1 MTGSMTQKI
10 AKKWWVFC
18 RDGSLYDNKKA
29 YFKKRATRGASPEH
43 ELSSEKKSLTSYC
56 TAVEWRWR
64 YEKPTHIKNMCSKI
78 VISLAKVQ

>member
-1 MTGSMTQKI
+1 MTSSMTQKI
-10 AKKWWVFC
+10 AKKWWVFY

-29 YFKKRATRGASPEH
+29 YFKKRATRGASPKH
-43 ELSSEKKSLTSYC
+43 ELSSEEKSLTSYC